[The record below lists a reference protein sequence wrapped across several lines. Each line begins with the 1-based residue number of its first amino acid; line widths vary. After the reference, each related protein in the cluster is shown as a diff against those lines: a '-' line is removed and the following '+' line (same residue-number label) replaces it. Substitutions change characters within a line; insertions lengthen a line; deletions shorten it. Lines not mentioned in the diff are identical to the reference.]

1 MRVLFIH
8 GMGRTPFSGW
18 WLCRHLQRAG
28 FQTSSFGYSTT
39 IENFAGIKARLIT
52 RVSEIAATGEYA
64 LIGHSLGGVLLR
76 AALNEMP
83 VTITRPI
90 QVFLLGSPILPSRLA
105 LRLKDNMVF
114 RAIAGD
120 CGQLL
125 GSVSRMAEIGE
136 TNVPTTG
143 IAGIRGLTL
152 TKRAFGEAP
161 NDGVVSVS
169 EVSAPWIAQQH
180 EASAIHTMLPA
191 NREIAELIVRQLNA
205 IDRPVQ
211 PPAKP
216 HSF

>member
-1 MRVLFIH
+1 
-8 GMGRTPFSGW
+8 
-18 WLCRHLQRAG
+18 
-28 FQTSSFGYSTT
+28 
-39 IENFAGIKARLIT
+39 
-52 RVSEIAATGEYA
+52 
-64 LIGHSLGGVLLR
+64 
-76 AALNEMP
+76 MP